1 MFRKGRRA
9 MMLLSKYRK
18 SVRNSKVGDLT
29 SLIDVI
35 FLLLIFFLLTS
46 VTSNSN
52 VEERIQTSK
61 KGDGTKISKIL
72 YMKVST
78 NNTYMIDSIAFTLD
92 ELYQYFETENISKER
107 NIAITSQEGALYSQ
121 VLNSI
126 APLVENGWKNI
137 SFMVK

>member
-1 MFRKGRRA
+1 

-61 KGDGTKISKIL
+61 KGIGTKISNIL
-72 YMKVST
+72 YMEVST
-78 NNTYMIDSIAFTLD
+78 NNTYMIDSRAF
-92 ELYQYFETENISKER
+92 FS
-107 NIAITSQEGALYSQ
+107 
-121 VLNSI
+121 
-126 APLVENGWKNI
+126 
-137 SFMVK
+137 

>member
-1 MFRKGRRA
+1 

-18 SVRNSKVGDLT
+18 SVGNSKVGDLT

-46 VTSNSN
+46 VTSSSN

-61 KGDGTKISKIL
+61 KGNGTEINNIL
-72 YMKVST
+72 YMEVST
-78 NNTYMIDSIAFTLD
+78 NNTYMIDSITFTLE
-92 ELYQYFETENISKER
+92 ELYQYFERENILKET
-107 NIAITSQEGALYSQ
+107 NIVITSQKGALYSQ

-126 APLVENGWKNI
+126 VPLVEKGWKNI
-137 SFMVK
+137 SFMVE

>member
-1 MFRKGRRA
+1 

-52 VEERIQTSK
+52 VEERIQ
-61 KGDGTKISKIL
+61 
-72 YMKVST
+72 
-78 NNTYMIDSIAFTLD
+78 N
-92 ELYQYFETENISKER
+92 FEKRYWN
-107 NIAITSQEGALYSQ
+107 
-121 VLNSI
+121 
-126 APLVENGWKNI
+126 
-137 SFMVK
+137 